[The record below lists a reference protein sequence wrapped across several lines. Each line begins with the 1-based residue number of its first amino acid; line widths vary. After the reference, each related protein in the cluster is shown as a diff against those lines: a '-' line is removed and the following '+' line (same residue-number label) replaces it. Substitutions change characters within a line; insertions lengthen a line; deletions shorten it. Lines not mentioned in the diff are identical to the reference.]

1 MYFLIDAS
9 RANNEKKT
17 GVEWYAFFVIQELK
31 KIVPSDWQ
39 VILYTREKLKGELGV
54 LPPNWQ
60 EKVLAWPPKRLWTQ
74 LRLSY
79 EIYCF
84 QKQAQLLK
92 EEIILYVPAHVLP
105 LVCPAKT
112 LITIHDLGGVRFAK
126 GYSFFER
133 FYTYFATW
141 FALKKGLVIVPSQF
155 VLQELSY
162 FFKKYSQ
169 KIKVIYNAFD
179 NQSFQPIQKEQS
191 AAIIKKYGLT
201 GNYFF
206 SIGRLEEKKNTV
218 GIIQAFNFFRQRS
231 SQPWQLV
238 LLGKPGFG
246 FEKVIK
252 EITDS
257 PFASDIIIPG
267 WVEQRDVPRLM
278 AGAKALLLPSFY
290 EGFGIPILE
299 ASSLGVPVITSN
311 LTSMPEVSGGSALLV
326 NPYKPQEISEA
337 MYLISTQE
345 NLVKILVEK
354 GFSRVQEFNWHKTA
368 QNIFKVAESLKK

>member
-17 GVEWYAFFVIQELK
+17 GVEWYAYFVIQELK
-31 KIVPSDWQ
+31 KIIPSDWQ
-39 VILYTREKLKGELGV
+39 VVLYTREKLKGELGV
-54 LPPNWQ
+54 LPSNWQ
-60 EKVLAWPPKRLWTQ
+60 EKILAWPPKRLWTQ

-79 EIYCF
+79 EIYYF
-84 QKQAQLLK
+84 KKQHLE
-92 EEIILYVPAHVLP
+92 EEIILFVPAHVLP

-141 FALKKGLVIVPSQF
+141 FALKKGQVIVPSQF
-155 VLQELSY
+155 VFQELSY
-162 FFKKYSQ
+162 FFKENSH
-169 KIKVIYNAFD
+169 KIKVVYNAFD
-179 NQSFQPIQKEQS
+179 KQSFQLSQKNQS
-191 AAIIKKYGLT
+191 ASVIKKYGLT

-218 GIIQAFNFFRQRS
+218 GIIQAFNFFRQKS
-231 SQPWQLV
+231 IQSWQLV

-246 FEKVIK
+246 FEKVTQ
-252 EITDS
+252 EIANS
-257 PFASDIIIPG
+257 PFAGDIIIPG
-267 WVEQRDVPRLM
+267 WVEQGDVPFLM
-278 AGAKALLLPSFY
+278 AGAQALLLPSFY

-299 ASSLGVPVITSN
+299 AFAMGVPVITSN
-311 LTSMPEVSGGSALLV
+311 LTSMPEVSGGAALLV
-326 NPYKPQEISEA
+326 NPYKPQEISKA

-345 NLVKILVEK
+345 NLVKALVEK
-354 GFSRVQEFNWHKTA
+354 GLNRAQEFDWRKTA
-368 QNIFKVAESLKK
+368 QDIFKVAESL

>member
-17 GVEWYAFFVIQELK
+17 GVEWYAYFVIQELK
-31 KIVPSDWQ
+31 KIIPSDWQ
-39 VILYTREKLKGELGV
+39 VVLYTREKLKGELGV
-54 LPPNWQ
+54 LPSNWQ
-60 EKVLAWPPKRLWTQ
+60 EKILAWPPKRLWTQ

-79 EIYCF
+79 EIYHF
-84 QKQAQLLK
+84 KKQHLE
-92 EEIILYVPAHVLP
+92 EEIILFVPAHVLP

-141 FALKKGLVIVPSQF
+141 FALKKGQVIVPSQF
-155 VLQELSY
+155 VFQELSY
-162 FFKKYSQ
+162 FFKENSH
-169 KIKVIYNAFD
+169 KIKVVYNAFD
-179 NQSFQPIQKEQS
+179 KQSFQLSQKNQS
-191 AAIIKKYGLT
+191 ASVIKKYGLT

-218 GIIQAFNFFRQRS
+218 GIIQAFNFFRQKS
-231 SQPWQLV
+231 TQSWQLV

-246 FEKVIK
+246 FEKVTQ
-252 EITDS
+252 EIANS
-257 PFASDIIIPG
+257 PFAGDIIIPG
-267 WVEQRDVPRLM
+267 WVEQGDVPFLM
-278 AGAKALLLPSFY
+278 AGAQALLLPSFY

-299 ASSLGVPVITSN
+299 AFAMGVPVITSN
-311 LTSMPEVSGGSALLV
+311 LTSMPEVSGGAALLV
-326 NPYKPQEISEA
+326 NPYKPQEISKA

-345 NLVKILVEK
+345 NLVKALVEK
-354 GFSRVQEFNWHKTA
+354 GLNRAQEFDWRKTA
-368 QNIFKVAESLKK
+368 QDIFKVAESL

>member
-17 GVEWYAFFVIQELK
+17 GVEWYAYFVIQELK
-31 KIVPSDWQ
+31 KIIPSDWQ
-39 VILYTREKLKGELGV
+39 VVLYTREKLKGELGV
-54 LPPNWQ
+54 LPSNWQ
-60 EKVLAWPPKRLWTQ
+60 EKILAWPPKRLWTQ

-79 EIYCF
+79 EIYYF
-84 QKQAQLLK
+84 KKQHLE
-92 EEIILYVPAHVLP
+92 EEIILFVPAHVLP

-141 FALKKGLVIVPSQF
+141 FALKKGQVIVPSQF
-155 VLQELSY
+155 VFQELSY
-162 FFKKYSQ
+162 FFKENSH
-169 KIKVIYNAFD
+169 KIKVVYNAFD
-179 NQSFQPIQKEQS
+179 KQSFQLSQKNQS
-191 AAIIKKYGLT
+191 ASVIKKYGLT

-218 GIIQAFNFFRQRS
+218 GIIQAFNFFRQKS
-231 SQPWQLV
+231 TQSWQLV

-246 FEKVIK
+246 FEKVTQ
-252 EITDS
+252 EIANS
-257 PFASDIIIPG
+257 PFAGDIIIPG
-267 WVEQRDVPRLM
+267 WVEQGDVPFLM
-278 AGAKALLLPSFY
+278 AGAQALLLPSFY

-299 ASSLGVPVITSN
+299 AFAMGVPVITSN
-311 LTSMPEVSGGSALLV
+311 LTSMPEVSGGAALLV
-326 NPYKPQEISEA
+326 NPYKPQEISKA

-345 NLVKILVEK
+345 NLVKALVEK
-354 GFSRVQEFNWHKTA
+354 GLNRAQEFDWRKTA
-368 QNIFKVAESLKK
+368 QDIFKVAESL